1 MIEETLS
8 RLDLLVTSTL
18 DELTNSPSQSEGRRE
33 TALGRLLPLR
43 ISLNSLQ
50 VVVNSQLAR

>member
-33 TALGRLLPLR
+33 TALGRVLPLR

-50 VVVNSQLAR
+50 VVVVAL